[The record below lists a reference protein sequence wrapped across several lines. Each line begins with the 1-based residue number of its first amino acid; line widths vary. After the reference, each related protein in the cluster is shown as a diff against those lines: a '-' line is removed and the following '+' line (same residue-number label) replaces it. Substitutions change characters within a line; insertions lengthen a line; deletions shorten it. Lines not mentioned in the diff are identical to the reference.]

1 MSPASIT
8 ACGLAVGLVVIAT
21 SALVSRFS
29 AFYRRELSVDAG
41 RRELPLDGLRGI
53 AALMVVMHH
62 AAMFCKGL
70 RLDEWGHTGS
80 LVLLAIGPAGVHLF
94 FMLTGYLFW
103 SKARAA
109 GGKFK
114 IAKLWRGRLYRIAP
128 LYLFCVTLV
137 VAVAIAIGKLRGWNA
152 GMLNPSVRL
161 LGLGLLPWH
170 TFGTFDIGN
179 INAGVVWT
187 LQYEWGFYLVLPFI
201 AWLAVGRRIFWLGI
215 ATYAAVFCGLY
226 WFDISMELGLIFILG
241 MLCTV
246 LLEDEPVRA
255 QLRSRIAA
263 GLAVAAMLVLAV
275 LNQAPLLSFSFAFA
289 MFPIFLVAAAG
300 NNFGG
305 LLVRPA
311 LRCLGA
317 YSYSLYL
324 LHGIAFYLLMVIL
337 KKKNLAT
344 LPELTVWAMVVV
356 VSVGVSL
363 FCASTYRWVEFP
375 FLSRSHRKPVPAP
388 KLTPAPSPAEIAG

>member
-1 MSPASIT
+1 MSSVSTT
-8 ACGLAVGLVVIAT
+8 ACGLTVALVIIAT
-21 SALVSRFS
+21 SALISRFS

-41 RRELPLDGLRGI
+41 RRELSLDGLRGI
-53 AALMVVMHH
+53 AAVMVVMHH
-62 AAMFCKGL
+62 TAMFCKLL
-70 RLDEWGHTGS
+70 RLGEWGYTGS
-80 LVLLAIGPAGVHLF
+80 RVLLAFGPAGVHLF

-114 IAKLWRGRLYRIAP
+114 ILKLWRGRLYRIAP
-128 LYLFCVTLV
+128 LYLFCVVLV
-137 VAVAIAIGKLRGWNA
+137 VAVAIGIGKLRVWNA
-152 GMLNPSVRL
+152 GMLNPAVRL
-161 LGLGLLPWH
+161 LGLGLLPWRA
-170 TFGTFDIGN
+170 FGNFDVGN

-187 LQYEWGFYLVLPFI
+187 LRYEWGFYLVLPFM
-201 AWLAVGRRIFWLGI
+201 AWLAVRRRVFWLG
-215 ATYAAVFCGLY
+215 AAAYLVVFNGLY
-226 WFDISMELGLIFILG
+226 WLGLNMQPGLIFILG

-246 LLEDEPVRA
+246 LLEDETLRA
-255 QLRSRIAA
+255 QLRRPVAA
-263 GLAVAAMLVLAV
+263 GAAVAATLLIGV
-275 LNQAPLLSFSFAFA
+275 LNPAPLLSFPFAFT

-300 NNFGG
+300 NDFGG

-324 LHGIAFYLLMVIL
+324 LHGIAFYLLVNTL
-337 KKKNLAT
+337 KVEGLAT
-344 LPELTVWAMVVV
+344 LPEITVWAMVIV

-375 FLSRSHRKPVPAP
+375 FLSRSHKKSVAPP
-388 KLTPAPSPAEIAG
+388 KLAPAPSPAEVAG